1 MSDSTYE
8 TFAAFARTPLSSADA
23 SARVV
28 PVWREIVLDSDTP
41 VSAYAKLRRGPFGF
55 LLESAPA
62 GGETWSRYTYLGTE
76 PSSAWRLRGHTVDV
90 WDAENGWHAPRTL
103 GDPLK
108 DLDALVSRAEPVDVP
123 ELGAFWTGAVGYFGY
138 DAVRL
143 IEKLPDAPAASSSIP
158 DAMFVFTRSIV
169 VIDNLRSRA

>member
-1 MSDSTYE
+1 MSHSTYE
-8 TFAAFARTPLSSADA
+8 TFVAHAQSPLRSAKA

-76 PSSAWRLRGHTVDV
+76 PSSAWRLRGHNVDL
-90 WDAENGWHAPRTL
+90 WDPEGGWHSPRKL
-103 GDPLK
+103 DDPLA
-108 DLDALVSRAEPVDVP
+108 DLDDLVS
-123 ELGAFWTGAVGYFGY
+123 
-138 DAVRL
+138 
-143 IEKLPDAPAASSSIP
+143 
-158 DAMFVFTRSIV
+158 
-169 VIDNLRSRA
+169 